1 MFITCQNCDTTF
13 RLDERLLKPGGSK
26 VRCSQCSN
34 VFVAYPQQPETP
46 PPAVEESDT
55 IGGVPVSTTVDFPS
69 EAPLDEAP
77 AGIDAGELD
86 GLFEEEVPEVDA
98 SSEAAAFLPEAEKLD
113 DIDTGDLDLDFDMEL
128 EPDEPEATVAE
139 GKGTEEILD
148 EADLE
153 MDFDL
158 DDIEAVEVQPANLD
172 DQLIEDGAP
181 EDLDIDLDEVS
192 LDLDE
197 LPLDEEPAPVSAE
210 QDATIAVM
218 ADDDLDFSLE
228 EIEPADN
235 EQPALAEAVH
245 GDESEDLDLQL
256 DLDFDEQPSGLDAS
270 EEPEDI
276 ELSLDDSSADLAVP
290 AEKGSDDEELNL
302 TDLDE
307 LIVEE
312 EGAGEEI
319 DLSLEEPE
327 LALDSD
333 DVSPDEALE
342 GSADEGLEDLDFEL
356 DAEFEDKPVAK
367 AAEKEAPPKADEDL
381 DLSDIEQLLEGEIS
395 DAGKPAAGK
404 AEAAADGAIEGDE
417 FDLAEFE
424 AAIDASEDA
433 GAESDDTIL
442 DEELEFD
449 IPLDGSGGNKAPV
462 DADSDATVALDDLE
476 LDLEIN
482 DQNPVDESEELDLQ
496 LDLESEAPEGELAL
510 EEEDELDLSDL
521 SSLVEEPDST
531 GRKEVVDAG
540 DMELEF
546 EIEETPQP
554 KPAVAA
560 RPRTPKTSD
569 AVTELAV
576 DETITAAAMAAP
588 EKPPVKPKPKAAK
601 PKKGTSKSLVAVLI
615 IILLGAGGYLGYDY
629 VVKNNIQIPYL
640 SDYLNPKAK
649 DPAGTLNLSTMEITS
664 KFIEN
669 ENSGRLF
676 IITGKVRNGYTG
688 TRGQIMLRGKLF
700 SKGKV
705 LVKTETTYAGVTITD
720 QELGTLTIQ
729 EIKGQLNAVP
739 KPEDIGTLVRPG
751 QTLPFLVVF
760 ADLPED
766 LDEFVIETVGSKPI
780 Q

>member
-34 VFVAYPQQPETP
+34 VFVAYPQQLETP
-46 PPAVEESDT
+46 PPATEESDT
-55 IGGVPVSTTVDFPS
+55 IGGVPVSTAADFPS
-69 EAPLDEAP
+69 EASLEEAP
-77 AGIDAGELD
+77 AGIDMGEL
-86 GLFEEEVPEVDA
+86 GSFFEEEAPETQ
-98 SSEAAAFLPEAEKLD
+98 EAADEQSVAEAPLTEAEELD

-128 EPDEPEATVAE
+128 EPEEPEAIVAE

-158 DDIEAVEVQPANLD
+158 GDVEEVEVQPANLD
-172 DQLIEDGAP
+172 EQLIEDSVKD
-181 EDLDIDLDEVS
+181 ELDIDFDEMS

-197 LPLDEEPAPVSAE
+197 LPMDEEPVPGAAE

-218 ADDDLDFSLE
+218 ADDELDFSLD
-228 EIEPADN
+228 EIEPADS
-235 EQPALAEAVH
+235 EQSAPMEAAH
-245 GDESEDLDLQL
+245 GEDAGDLDLQL
-256 DLDFDEQPSGLDAS
+256 DLDFDEQPGEIDTS

-276 ELSLDDSSADLAVP
+276 ELNLDDMP
-290 AEKGSDDEELNL
+290 AQQVSDDEELDL
-302 TDLDE
+302 TDLDN
-307 LIVEE
+307 LMAEE
-312 EGAGEEI
+312 EGGGEEI

-327 LALDSD
+327 LTLDSD
-333 DVSPDEALE
+333 EGAPTEALE
-342 GSADEGLEDLDFEL
+342 ESTDEGLEELDFEL

-367 AAEKEAPPKADEDL
+367 TAEKEIPPQADEDL
-381 DLSDIEQLLEGEIS
+381 DLSDIEQLLEDEIS
-395 DAGKPAAGK
+395 EPGKPAAGK
-404 AEAAADGAIEGDE
+404 AEAAVEQALEGDE

-424 AAIDASEDA
+424 AAIDASEEA
-433 GAESDDTIL
+433 GAASDDTIL

-449 IPLDGSGGNKAPV
+449 IPLEGSDEKETPEAV
-462 DADSDATVALDDLE
+462 DSDATIALDDLE
-476 LDLEIN
+476 LDMELN
-482 DQNPVDESEELDLQ
+482 DQTPVNEIEELDLQ
-496 LDLESEAPEGELAL
+496 LDLESEAPKGELVL

-521 SSLVEEPDST
+521 SSLVEEPETT

-546 EIEETPQP
+546 EIEEEPEP
-554 KPAVAA
+554 KPAVTP
-560 RPRTPKTSD
+560 RPVIPKTSD
-569 AVTELAV
+569 AVTQLAV
-576 DETITAAAMAAP
+576 DESITAPAMAAP
-588 EKPPVKPKPKAAK
+588 EKAAAKPKPKAVK

-615 IILLGAGGYLGYDY
+615 VILLGAGGYLGYDY
-629 VVKNNIQIPYL
+629 IVKHNIQIPYL
-640 SDYLNPKAK
+640 SDYLNPQAK

-676 IITGKVRNGYTG
+676 IITGKVRNGYTI

-720 QELGTLTIQ
+720 QELGTLSIQ
-729 EIKGQLNAVP
+729 EIKAQLNAVP
-739 KPEDIGTLVRPG
+739 KAQDIGTLVRPG
-751 QTLPFLVVF
+751 QSLPFLVVF
-760 ADLPED
+760 ADLPDD
-766 LDEFVIETVGSKPI
+766 LDEFVIETISSKAI